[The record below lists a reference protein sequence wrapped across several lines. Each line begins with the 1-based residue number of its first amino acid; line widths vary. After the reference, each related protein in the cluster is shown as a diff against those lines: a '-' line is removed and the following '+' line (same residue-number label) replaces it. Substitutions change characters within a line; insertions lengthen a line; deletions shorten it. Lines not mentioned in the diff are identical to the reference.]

1 MSTEDYKPRFSFEI
15 SEEQMLRANTILSQ
29 YGLRKAIFGKILD
42 DVLDLIES
50 HGGIAIGI
58 MMTERVKPRE
68 VLPTMAQVGQAVKKP
83 GGKKN
88 GRS

>member
-1 MSTEDYKPRFSFEI
+1 MTESTDYKPRFSFEI
-15 SEEQMLRANTILSQ
+15 SEEQMLRANNLLSQ

-58 MMTERVKPRE
+58 MMTDRVKVRE
-68 VLPTMAQVGQAVKKP
+68 ILPTMAQVGRAVKKP
-83 GGKKN
+83 KEKKK
-88 GRS
+88 